1 MAHFLL
7 PPLRALDVHAPVVI
21 YRIVGRRHSRIYVND
36 EMQPRLSG
44 SASQRLSEPV
54 YWQTHA
60 VPGDQ
65 LQELPGGIMLVTISG
80 QCHLMRLAL
89 PAAIA
94 IETAFTH
101 ITRSS
106 QADCA
111 LIENLIADR
120 ILVSG
125 TCRQRRGGLSRG
137 VVRGLLA
144 EDHPLVLD
152 ELPRDLGGEVS
163 ARPRK
168 EFRRFGRSR
177 TKTFDH

>member
-36 EMQPRLSG
+36 EMQPKLSG
-44 SASQRLSEPV
+44 TAWQRLSEPV

-65 LQELPGGIMLVTISG
+65 LQEHPGGVMLVTNSG

-89 PAAIA
+89 PAPIE

-101 ITRSS
+101 VKRAS

-111 LIENLIADR
+111 LIDNLIADR
-120 ILVSG
+120 TLVSG

-137 VVRGLLA
+137 VRGLLA

-152 ELPRDLGGEVS
+152 ELPRDFAGEGS
-163 ARPRK
+163 SRSRQG
-168 EFRRFGRSR
+168 FRRFGRPR
-177 TKTFDH
+177 RKTFDT